1 MVGGGSESGVE
12 RQMAKKCVCIS
23 SKSATNCEPPFSA
36 HFQSGNLVQTV
47 SHSPLPPQKLHGNP
61 PPPLGVKFFA
71 ILQHPVALRQQCHC
85 FAHMG
90 TRLLSFYCLDFCH
103 CLLHVPRFHCI
114 AIRIHS
120 VKVTVPP
127 LYRAKRMQVFMRGRE
142 SRL

>member
-1 MVGGGSESGVE
+1 MVWKGKWQRS
-12 RQMAKKCVCIS
+12 VCASPVKAPQIVS
-23 SKSATNCEPPFSA
+23 PPFLLTFNLEIWCKLSATPHFHLKNCMA
-36 HFQSGNLVQTV
+36 T
-47 SHSPLPPQKLHGNP
+47 P